1 MKFEKDGGI
10 TESYDG
16 RFSKGYI
23 GNYNSNDTSCSCSG
37 FHSSHFCRHVLFYRD
52 SMNMPMFSKA
62 MFHRIH
68 LIEGTD
74 GDYVEEKT
82 EIPESPTADLLDMR
96 LQDKLS
102 LKEKNKKIPRG
113 CPKM

>member
-1 MKFEKDGGI
+1 
-10 TESYDG
+10 
-16 RFSKGYI
+16 
-23 GNYNSNDTSCSCSG
+23 
-37 FHSSHFCRHVLFYRD
+37 
-52 SMNMPMFSKA
+52 MNMPMFSKA

-74 GDYVEEKT
+74 GDYVEEET
-82 EIPESPTADLLDMR
+82 EIPESPTADLLD
-96 LQDKLS
+96 KLP